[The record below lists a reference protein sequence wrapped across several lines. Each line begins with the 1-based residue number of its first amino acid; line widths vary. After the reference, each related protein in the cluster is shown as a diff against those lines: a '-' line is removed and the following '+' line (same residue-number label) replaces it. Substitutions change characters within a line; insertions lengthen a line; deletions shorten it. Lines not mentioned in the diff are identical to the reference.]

1 MYQSF
6 KSLFIVL
13 FCSSGSSNVDQ
24 EWSVVFL
31 YPFPHFLHLLSEL
44 LIEVHPQVCQL
55 VNLRLVRV
63 AIMLQLEEPFE
74 KQEIRLLLLQSLSH
88 PFHFCLS
95 YPSAT
100 TALAVKDIQG
110 KEVDQVKGWREC

>member
-1 MYQSF
+1 MYHSF

-74 KQEIRLLLLQSLSH
+74 KQEIRLLLLQSLCL
-88 PFHFCLS
+88 PFPF
-95 YPSAT
+95 AA